1 MSDITEDDDWEAYRK
16 KFTKIEVTQI
26 NSEYT
31 LGTEN
36 GTDYHVYPDGHYE
49 IN

>member
-1 MSDITEDDDWEAYRK
+1 MT
-16 KFTKIEVTQI
+16 IEVTQI

-49 IN
+49 